1 MDGRQLISRCQISF
15 TVRSHLIQPACMLT
29 RQAYTG
35 HSLTIASYVQESARC
50 VCKEGL
56 SGTELGIGGGGAA
69 S

>member
-1 MDGRQLISRCQISF
+1 
-15 TVRSHLIQPACMLT
+15 MLT